1 MVVSLMNDL
10 SSVILSDVHCIF
22 LRTMSVSFFTIE
34 LCGVI
39 HGSAAVESP
48 QSEYNE
54 ARDEP
59 TSSVPTLPSL
69 ISFRPPKMPKSE
81 TSLHSA
87 AVKKNVTKPIQMSAS
102 NRRSPQ

>member
-1 MVVSLMNDL
+1 MNDL

-81 TSLHSA
+81 TS
-87 AVKKNVTKPIQMSAS
+87 KKCNEANTNERVESSIPSM
-102 NRRSPQ
+102 NLN